1 MIVVLS
7 RVCKSEESKYLV
19 IKLQSSSPIIL
30 MREVF

>member
-19 IKLQSSSPIIL
+19 VKLQSSSPIL
-30 MREVF
+30 MREIF